1 MLNGHP
7 SPEYVI
13 EINVMPFKGSVEFLF
28 PMEIDMNESGNDPND
43 EDSLDTMLKLQLPN
57 VYEDEEHR
65 CYYRQQAGSIP
76 YSLEEIRKIVRAKAR
91 NYYQPILDRLE
102 KQRSR
107 LQQEI
112 LRQSWKV
119 NELPEQFGKE

>member
-76 YSLEEIRKIVRAKAR
+76 VIS
-91 NYYQPILDRLE
+91 N
-102 KQRSR
+102 
-107 LQQEI
+107 
-112 LRQSWKV
+112 
-119 NELPEQFGKE
+119 